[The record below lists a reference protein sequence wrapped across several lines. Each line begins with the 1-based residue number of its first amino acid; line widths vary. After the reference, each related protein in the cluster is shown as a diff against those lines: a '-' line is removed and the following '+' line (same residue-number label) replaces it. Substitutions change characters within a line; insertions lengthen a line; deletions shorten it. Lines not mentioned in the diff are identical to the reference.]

1 MGVEARFLE
10 QRMSLRRVDYV
21 EYRFTAGTIA
31 SPLSRNR
38 CRSLVP
44 LDESIV
50 WCTGVAVTPELKEQ
64 DEAQV

>member
-10 QRMSLRRVDYV
+10 QRMNLRRVDYV

-38 CRSLVP
+38 CRSLVH

-50 WCTGVAVTPELKEQ
+50 WCTGVAVAVRVACTAE
-64 DEAQV
+64 V